1 MGFRADG
8 LAGGVLREG
17 AQDLPTLEDLARAI
31 AGGDPP
37 QILISGLERLASGL
51 AGSIRAQAAFPGRPE
66 LRKRLKAVAEAARL
80 IEREISGS
88 IFLSLLLGD
97 DQHWTAGDQRWIE
110 DESATVHGLQEI
122 ARRAEL
128 ALSKVPQGK
137 GRRMHYPR
145 PEGITAMTQ
154 CALIISVAWCVA
166 RKEWPGMNNDN
177 AKRACEMLWRI
188 ASRDR
193 RRQSDEVWRDHLREA
208 AEFRGKPQAK
218 VIHKVLT
225 GG

>member
-97 DQHWTAGDQRWIE
+97 DQHWTE
-110 DESATVHGLQEI
+110 DEGATVRGLQDI
-122 ARRAEL
+122 ARRSLL
-128 ALSKVPQGK
+128 AIANVPKGK
-137 GRRMHYPR
+137 GRHKSYPR
-145 PEGITAMTQ
+145 LEGAAPMTL
-154 CALIISVAWCVA
+154 CALIISVAWLET
-166 RKEWPGMNNDN
+166 REKWPGVDNDE
-177 AKRACEMLWRI
+177 AKDACEMLWRI
-188 ASRDR
+188 ASGDG
-193 RRQSDEVWRDHLREA
+193 RRQSNAVWRDHLREA
-208 AEFRGKPQAK
+208 AEFRGKPEATR
-218 VIHKVLT
+218 IHKALT
-225 GG
+225 GGGG